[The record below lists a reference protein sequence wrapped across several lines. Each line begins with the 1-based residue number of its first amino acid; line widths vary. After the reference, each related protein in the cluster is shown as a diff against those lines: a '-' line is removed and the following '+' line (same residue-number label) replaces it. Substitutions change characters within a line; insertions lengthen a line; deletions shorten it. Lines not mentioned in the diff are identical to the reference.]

1 LPCYRVAGPQPEYC
15 RLGVPWFGTVVK
27 ITIRHFLT
35 GALGLAVIAGV
46 VLFLNPE
53 RVGAAMTH
61 FRLVLI
67 APILALSLLVYILQ
81 GLRWHFL
88 LRDAGTKLRLRD
100 TILVNMA
107 GQTITAILPL
117 GDLTRAA
124 FASTAGGT
132 DFGKVAATVTFQELT
147 YTLVL
152 ILSGMPTVLTL
163 GYGLT
168 AVIPVVIGIAAIVVI
183 LTVSPVFYRIHAL
196 VAHIPLLSR
205 LLPVI
210 DELQEETVKLLHH
223 RDARALWVFDAARVA
238 CAITSFWLILE
249 ALGASHFGWWQAAFV
264 LALSTIGG
272 AVSLL
277 PGGVGANEATVAA
290 TLVLLGLARGVAGAA
305 AIIQRV
311 LITGLSL
318 GLGLGAYALIHKR
331 LHLGGRFQLLA
342 RAPAAASQTA

>member
-1 LPCYRVAGPQPEYC
+1 VKVTVR
-15 RLGVPWFGTVVK
+15 RL
-27 ITIRHFLT
+27 LT
-35 GALGLAVIAGV
+35 GVLSLAVIAGV

-81 GLRWHFL
+81 GLRWHYL

-132 DFGKVAATVTFQELT
+132 DFGTVAATVTFQELT

-152 ILSGMPTVLTL
+152 ILSGLPTVLTL

-168 AVIPVVIGIAAIVVI
+168 AVIPVVIGIAAIIVI
-183 LTVSPVFYRIHAL
+183 LTVPAVFYRIHSL
-196 VAHIPLLSR
+196 VAHIPFLNR

-223 RDARALWVFDAARVA
+223 RDARALWVLDAARVA
-238 CAITSFWLILE
+238 CAVTSFWLIVE
-249 ALGASHFGWWQAAFV
+249 ALGASHFSWLQAAFV

-290 TLVLLGLARGVAGAA
+290 ALVLLGFARGLAGAA

-331 LHLGGRFQLLA
+331 LHLRGRFQLVA
-342 RAPAAASQTA
+342 RAPAAASPTV

>member
-1 LPCYRVAGPQPEYC
+1 
-15 RLGVPWFGTVVK
+15 VK
-27 ITIRHFLT
+27 VTLRHALT
-35 GALGLAVIAGV
+35 GVLGLVVIAGV

-67 APILALSLLVYILQ
+67 APILALSLLVYLLQ
-81 GLRWHFL
+81 GVRWHFL

-100 TILVNMA
+100 TILVNLA

-132 DFGKVAATVTFQELT
+132 DFGTVAATVTFQELT

-152 ILSGMPTVLTL
+152 ILCGLPTVLTL

-168 AVIPVVIGIAAIVVI
+168 AVILVVMGIAGILVI
-183 LTVSPVFYRIHAL
+183 LTVSPVFCRIHSL
-196 VAHIPLLSR
+196 VAHIPILSK

-210 DELQEETVKLLHH
+210 DELQEETVRLLHH
-223 RDARALWVFDAARVA
+223 RDARALWVLDAARVA
-238 CAITSFWLILE
+238 CAITSFWLILQ
-249 ALGASHFGWWQAAFV
+249 ALGAGQLGWWQAAFV

-318 GLGLGAYALIHKR
+318 GLGLAAYSLIHKR
-331 LHLGGRFQLLA
+331 LHLGGRFQLVA
-342 RAPAAASQTA
+342 RAPTAPASQTA

>member
-1 LPCYRVAGPQPEYC
+1 MA
-15 RLGVPWFGTVVK
+15 WFGAIVK
-27 ITIRHFLT
+27 VSIRRALT
-35 GALGLAVIAGV
+35 WLIGLLVIAGV

-61 FRLVLI
+61 FRLALI
-67 APILALSLLVYILQ
+67 APILALSLLVYTLQ
-81 GLRWHFL
+81 GIRWHFL

-107 GQTITAILPL
+107 GQTISAILPL

-124 FASTAGGT
+124 FASTAGDT
-132 DFGKVAATVTFQELT
+132 DFGAVAATVTFQELT

-152 ILSGMPTVLTL
+152 ILFGLPTVLTL
-163 GYGLT
+163 GHGLT
-168 AVIPVVIGIAAIVVI
+168 AVIAVVIVIAGIVVI
-183 LTVSPVFYRIHAL
+183 LTVPPVFYRIHSL
-196 VAHIPLLSR
+196 VAHIPFLSK

-210 DELQEETVKLLHH
+210 DELQEETVHLLHH
-223 RDARALWVFDAARVA
+223 RDARALVVLDAARVV
-238 CAITSFWLILE
+238 CAITSFWLILQ
-249 ALGASHFGWWQAAFV
+249 ALGAGRLGWWEAAFV

-290 TLVLLGLARGVAGAA
+290 SLVLLGLARGVAGAA

-318 GLGLGAYALIHKR
+318 GLGLGAYSLIHKR
-331 LHLGGRFQLLA
+331 LHLGGRFQLVA
-342 RAPAAASQTA
+342 RARTTPSSQTA